1 MPELV
6 TTLTAIAKKQD
17 SLSVGNVIGANIIDL
32 TLILPLCA
40 LISGGTLAVSAQSLA
55 VDFPACMVTL
65 LVGLLPLLLRQK
77 GARVQGIAMLA
88 LYAGYLTLGDLTGP
102 AGYRAMGREL
112 SSKAMQ
118 RRKMP
123 WKR

>member
-1 MPELV
+1 MGVPERVIAVTLVAVGTSLPELV

-65 LVGLLPLLLRQK
+65 LVGLVPLLLRQK

-88 LYAGYLTLGDLTGP
+88 LYAGYLTLVI
-102 AGYRAMGREL
+102 
-112 SSKAMQ
+112 
-118 RRKMP
+118 
-123 WKR
+123 

>member
-1 MPELV
+1 
-6 TTLTAIAKKQD
+6 
-17 SLSVGNVIGANIIDL
+17 
-32 TLILPLCA
+32 
-40 LISGGTLAVSAQSLA
+40 
-55 VDFPACMVTL
+55 MVTL
-65 LVGLLPLLLRQK
+65 LVGLVPLLLRQK

-88 LYAGYLTLGDLTGP
+88 LYAGYLTLVFDRP

-112 SSKAMQ
+112 SRKAMQ